1 MNNRTDYFSYL
12 ATKYCLK
19 WLKYPLLPAFV
30 CARRTTVAVAVK
42 DFLGDFH
49 ETLFHL
55 HTRLIAHK
63 TKRNSRRQQESSC
76 SREDDDSRRH
86 RHWNS
91 ERRSSLW
98 SYPSSHPLF
107 PRYRAPLWTTRGG
120 VWLRV
125 RARAKTP
132 HSAFPRKPGVSSRR
146 CEAHVAT
153 RREKT
158 ERKRDKSGR
167 QQQQQEDLTERQPH
181 RK

>member
-12 ATKYCLK
+12 ATKYRLK
-19 WLKYPLLPAFV
+19 WSKYSPPCFRPYVTANHG
-30 CARRTTVAVAVK
+30 RRCREI
-42 DFLGDFH
+42 FSGDFH
-49 ETLFHL
+49 ETLFYL

-63 TKRNSRRQQESSC
+63 TKMSSLIC
-76 SREDDDSRRH
+76 
-86 RHWNS
+86 S
-91 ERRSSLW
+91 ERVPAVARMTIVAVTAIGIPRGDLL
-98 SYPSSHPLF
+98 PFEATPPLF

-146 CEAHVAT
+146 CGARVAT

-167 QQQQQEDLTERQPH
+167 QKQQQ
-181 RK
+181 